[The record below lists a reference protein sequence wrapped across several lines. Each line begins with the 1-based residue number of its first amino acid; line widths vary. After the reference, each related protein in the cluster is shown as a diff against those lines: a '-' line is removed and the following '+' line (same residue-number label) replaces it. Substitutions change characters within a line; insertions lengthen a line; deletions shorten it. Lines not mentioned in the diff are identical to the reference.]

1 MKIRVKVKK
10 LREESAE
17 ISTEFIRLDSLL
29 KFSVLV
35 ETGGEAKAVIQDG
48 LVKVNGEVCLM
59 RGKKIYPGDKVTFG
73 DVQLNVI
80 AAENA

>member
-48 LVKVNGEVCLM
+48 LVKVNGEV
-59 RGKKIYPGDKVTFG
+59 
-73 DVQLNVI
+73 
-80 AAENA
+80 